1 MASPSLLVPSRH
13 TAFAALKAGLDHAAI
28 AVPRTLVERRI
39 PSAVP
44 AIDRVLDGGF
54 PTGSLVTLEGPAG
67 RWSIAA
73 SLVASVTRRSAAAIV
88 DDGAL
93 YPPDLARS
101 GARLERVLV
110 IPATS
115 PLTVAR
121 AADVL
126 VRSKACRLVL
136 VPAPELRAA
145 VWMRLAGLAHR
156 SGILLV
162 AVPPPQASS
171 ARIAPLAAAAALRLY
186 CTRGR
191 MEILGKRGVWCTFAG
206 YDVCAEVRKNRNAA
220 PEKRAVARAAV
231 C

>member
-1 MASPSLLVPSRH
+1 MALPSPLSPSRH
-13 TAFAALKAGLDHAAI
+13 TAFAALKAGLQNAAI
-28 AVPRTLVERRI
+28 AAPQARVEARI

-44 AIDRVLDGGF
+44 ALDRALGGGF
-54 PTGSLVTLEGPAG
+54 PNGALVALEGSAG

-110 IPATS
+110 VPAQS

-145 VWMRLAGLAHR
+145 VWQRLAGLAHR
-156 SGILLV
+156 TGILLV
-162 AVPPPQASS
+162 AVAPPHAPA
-171 ARIAPLAAAAALRLY
+171 ARLAPLAAAAAIRLY

-191 MEILGKRGVWCTFAG
+191 LETIGTRGVWCTFAG
-206 YDVCAEVRKNRNAA
+206 YDVCAEVRKN
-220 PEKRAVARAAV
+220 KKYAAV

>member
-1 MASPSLLVPSRH
+1 MASPSQLTPSRH
-13 TAFAALKAGLDHAAI
+13 TAFAALKAGLDNAAF
-28 AVPRTLVERRI
+28 AAPRPRVESKI

-44 AIDRVLDGGF
+44 ALDRALDGGF
-54 PTGSLVTLEGPAG
+54 PNGSLITLEGPAG

-73 SLVASVTRRSAAAIV
+73 SLVASVTRRSAVAIV

-101 GARLERVLV
+101 GVRLERVLIV
-110 IPATS
+110 PAHS

-121 AADVL
+121 AVDVL
-126 VRSKACRLVL
+126 VRSKACRVVL
-136 VPAPELRAA
+136 VPVPELRAA

-156 SGILLV
+156 TGILLV
-162 AVPPPQASS
+162 AVPPPHAAP

-191 MEILGKRGVWCTFAG
+191 LEIVGKRGVWCTIAG
-206 YDVCAEVRKNRNAA
+206 YDVCAEVRKNRIAA
-220 PEKRAVARAAV
+220 PERRAVARAAV

>member
-1 MASPSLLVPSRH
+1 MAMPSQLTPSRH
-13 TAFAALKAGLDHAAI
+13 TAFAALKADLANAAL
-28 AVPRTLVERRI
+28 AAPRPRVEACI

-44 AIDRVLDGGF
+44 ALDRVLGGGF
-54 PTGSLVTLEGPAG
+54 PNGSLVTLEGPAG

-73 SLVASVTRRSAAAIV
+73 SLVASVTCRSAVAIV

-110 IPATS
+110 VPARS
-115 PLTVAR
+115 PLNVAR

-136 VPAPELRAA
+136 LPVPPLRAA

-156 SGILLV
+156 TGILLV
-162 AVPPPQASS
+162 AVAPPHAAS
-171 ARIAPLAAAAALRLY
+171 ARIAPLAAAAAMRLY

-191 MEILGKRGVWCTFAG
+191 LEIVGKRGVWCTIAG
-206 YDVCAEVRKNRNAA
+206 YDVCAEVRKNRTAVGQ
-220 PEKRAVARAAV
+220 KQAVARAAV

>member
-1 MASPSLLVPSRH
+1 MASSSQLAPARH
-13 TAFAALKAGLDHAAI
+13 TAFAALKAELDNAAF
-28 AVPRTLVERRI
+28 AAPRPRIESRI
-39 PSAVP
+39 PSAIP
-44 AIDRVLDGGF
+44 AIDRILGGGF
-54 PTGSLVTLEGPAG
+54 PNGSLVTLEGPAG

-73 SLVASVTRRSAAAIV
+73 GLVASVTRRSAAAIV

-110 IPATS
+110 VPAQS

-136 VPAPELRAA
+136 VPVPELRAA

-156 SGILLV
+156 TGILLV
-162 AVPPPQASS
+162 AVAPPNAPS

-191 MEILGKRGVWCTFAG
+191 MEIVGKRGLWCTIAG
-206 YDVCAEVRKNRNAA
+206 YDVCAEVRKNRTAA
-220 PEKRAVARAAV
+220 LEKRAVARAAV

>member
-1 MASPSLLVPSRH
+1 MAMPSQLSPSRH
-13 TAFAALKAGLDHAAI
+13 TAFATLKAGLDTAAL
-28 AVPRTLVERRI
+28 AAPRPRIEAKI
-39 PSAVP
+39 PSSVP
-44 AIDRVLDGGF
+44 ALDRALGGGF
-54 PTGSLVTLEGPAG
+54 PNGSLVTLEGPAG

-73 SLVASVTRRSAAAIV
+73 SLVASVTCRSAAAIV
-88 DDGAL
+88 DDGGL

-101 GARLERVLV
+101 GARLERVLIV
-110 IPATS
+110 PAQS
-115 PLTVAR
+115 PLAIAR

-156 SGILLV
+156 TGILLV
-162 AVPPPQASS
+162 AVPPPHAPS

-191 MEILGKRGVWCTFAG
+191 LETVGKRGVWCTIGG
-206 YDVCAEVRKNRNAA
+206 YDVCAEIRKNRTAA
-220 PEKRAVARAAV
+220 PEQRVVARAAV

>member
-1 MASPSLLVPSRH
+1 MASPSQLAPSRH
-13 TAFAALKAGLDHAAI
+13 IAFAALKAGLDNAAI
-28 AVPRTLVERRI
+28 AAPRPPYESRVS
-39 PSAVP
+39 SAVP
-44 AIDRVLDGGF
+44 ALDRVLGGGF
-54 PTGSLVTLEGPAG
+54 PNGSLVTLEGPAG

-110 IPATS
+110 VPARS
-115 PLTVAR
+115 PLTIAR
-121 AADVL
+121 AVDVL

-136 VPAPELRAA
+136 VPVPELRAA
-145 VWMRLAGLAHR
+145 VWTRLAGLAHR

-162 AVPPPQASS
+162 AVPSPHVSS
-171 ARIAPLAAAAALRLY
+171 ARIAPLAAAAAVRLY

-191 MEILGKRGVWCTFAG
+191 LEIVGKRGIWCTIAG
-206 YDVCAEVRKNRNAA
+206 YEVCAEVRKNRTAA

>member
-1 MASPSLLVPSRH
+1 MASPSQLAPSRH
-13 TAFAALKAGLDHAAI
+13 TAFAALKAELHDAAL
-28 AVPRTLVERRI
+28 AAPRPQVQTRI
-39 PSAVP
+39 VSAVP
-44 AIDRVLDGGF
+44 AIDRVLGGGF
-54 PTGSLVTLEGPAG
+54 PNGSLVTLEGPAG

-73 SLVASVTRRSAAAIV
+73 SLVASVTRRSAVAIV
-88 DDGAL
+88 DDGGL

-110 IPATS
+110 VPAQS
-115 PLTVAR
+115 PLAIAR

-136 VPAPELRAA
+136 VPVPELRAA

-156 SGILLV
+156 TGILLV
-162 AVPPPQASS
+162 AVAPPHAAS

-191 MEILGKRGVWCTFAG
+191 LEIVGKRGVWCTIAG
-206 YDVCAEVRKNRNAA
+206 YDVCAEVRKNRTAA
-220 PEKRAVARAAV
+220 PEKQAVARAAV

>member
-1 MASPSLLVPSRH
+1 MASPSLLAPSRH
-13 TAFAALKAGLDHAAI
+13 TAFAALKADLDNAAL
-28 AVPRTLVERRI
+28 AAPRPPCESRVSSR
-39 PSAVP
+39 VP
-44 AIDRVLDGGF
+44 ALDRVLGGGF
-54 PTGSLVTLEGPAG
+54 PNGSLVMLEGPAG

-73 SLVASVTRRSAAAIV
+73 SLVAAVTRRSAAAIV

-93 YPPDLARS
+93 YPPDLVRS

-110 IPATS
+110 VPARS

-136 VPAPELRAA
+136 VPVPALRAA

-156 SGILLV
+156 TGILLV
-162 AVPPPQASS
+162 AVPPPHVSA
-171 ARIAPLAAAAALRLY
+171 ARIAPLAAAAAVRLF

-191 MEILGKRGVWCTFAG
+191 LEILGKRGVWCTIAG
-206 YDVCAEVRKNRNAA
+206 YDVCAEVRKNRTAA

>member
-1 MASPSLLVPSRH
+1 MASSSQLAPARH
-13 TAFAALKAGLDHAAI
+13 TAFAALKAELANAAF
-28 AVPRTLVERRI
+28 AAPRPRIESRI

-44 AIDRVLDGGF
+44 AIDRVLGGGF
-54 PTGSLVTLEGPAG
+54 PNGSLVTLEGPAG

-110 IPATS
+110 VPAQS

-156 SGILLV
+156 TGILLV
-162 AVPPPQASS
+162 AVVPPDAPS

-191 MEILGKRGVWCTFAG
+191 MEIVGKRGLWCTIAG
-206 YDVCAEVRKNRNAA
+206 YDVCAEVRKNRTAA

>member
-1 MASPSLLVPSRH
+1 MAPPSQLSPSRH
-13 TAFAALKAGLDHAAI
+13 TAFAALKADLDNAAF
-28 AVPRTLVERRI
+28 AAPRPRIESFI

-44 AIDRVLDGGF
+44 ALDRVLGGGF

-110 IPATS
+110 VPAQS

-136 VPAPELRAA
+136 VPVPELRAA

-156 SGILLV
+156 TGILLV
-162 AVPPPQASS
+162 AVAPPHAAA
-171 ARIAPLAAAAALRLY
+171 ARMAPLAGAAAVRLY

-191 MEILGKRGVWCTFAG
+191 LEIVGKRGVWCTIAG
-206 YDVCAEVRKNRNAA
+206 YDVCAEVRKRRAA
-220 PEKRAVARAAV
+220 TPEKRAVARAAV